1 MKKHIML
8 INDDEGKLRFFA
20 DLLSPINISYK
31 CTWARTGAQAIKQ
44 LQFLKPDIIF
54 LDLNISDAGEPDCLG
69 AIRKLS
75 HLRDV
80 PVILH
85 SALTPE
91 CIEKGLKADES
102 ALMVKP
108 DGVADMTAILA
119 HYDLA

>member
-8 INDDEGKLRFFA
+8 INDDEGKLRIFLG
-20 DLLSPINISYK
+20 LLGRINISYK

-54 LDLNISDAGEPDCLG
+54 LDLNISGAGDPSCLV
-69 AIRKLS
+69 AIRELS

-102 ALMVKP
+102 AWMVKP
-108 DGVADMTAILA
+108 DGVADITAILA
-119 HYDLA
+119 QYDLV